1 MHYRYFAYIALDNH
15 IIDIS
20 KSFKLMLMKYLKQ
33 PFDIVEHFG
42 SLNSN
47 FNVLFGV
54 VYIILLSVRLRFTS
68 LQIRISLSR
77 FLYIKYDYLHK
88 VTD

>member
-1 MHYRYFAYIALDNH
+1 
-15 IIDIS
+15 
-20 KSFKLMLMKYLKQ
+20 MLMKYLKQ
-33 PFDIVEHFG
+33 PFDIVENVG
-42 SLNSN
+42 SFNSN

-77 FLYIKYDYLHK
+77 FLYIKYGYLNK